1 MKLKRTTQIQAKIG
15 VVLQKHREARGLS
28 QRGLAALTGHQR
40 THIGH
45 IERGFRN
52 PSLFLLDSLA
62 RSLGTTLSAMIIE
75 AEKIR
80 RWVEPVPVKHRRKR
94 RTPRRA
100 G

>member
-1 MKLKRTTQIQAKIG
+1 VRTKRTTQIQAKLG
-15 VVLQKHREARGLS
+15 VVLRRHREARGLS

-52 PSLFLLDSLA
+52 PTLFLLDDLA
-62 RSLGTTLSAMIIE
+62 RSLGTTLSVMIIE

-80 RWVEPVPVKHRRKR
+80 EWVEPVPVKHRRKR
-94 RTPRRA
+94 GSRRRA
-100 G
+100 R